1 MRILFSFHEGPGHYN
16 PLVPLAKL
24 AVAAGHTVA
33 FSADPKRVGLPEA
46 DGFTAYG
53 TGIDPYGSSESVAIE
68 ERYVAAPPG
77 REREDALIRDGF
89 AGVYPRAKA
98 ADLVVLCQ
106 EWRPD
111 VIVWDEANLGAPIA
125 ADRLGIPNVSVLVL
139 AAGSLLRPELIADGL
154 NAIRSEHGLPPD
166 PDLTMLGRYLVLSP
180 FPEGFPEGFPDPAFP
195 LPPTART
202 IRPLLP
208 DPAPGE
214 TLPAWAASLPD
225 RPVVY
230 LSLGTAFDR
239 DLALGIFRRI
249 IPTLAGLPI
258 ALVVTVGR
266 KVDPAELGGQPGNVH
281 VGRYVS
287 QALLLPLVD
296 LFVSHAGSGSVMGA
310 LAHGVPLALIPRG
323 ADQPENA
330 ARCEALGVGR
340 IIGTPDIT
348 GDEARAA
355 VAAMLADP
363 SYRVRAEGLRDG
375 IATLPGPDE
384 ALRLIER
391 VATERRPVTTS

>member
-1 MRILFSFHEGPGHYN
+1 VRILFSFHEGPGHYN
-16 PLVPLAKL
+16 PLVPLAKR

-46 DGFTAYG
+46 DGFTAFP
-53 TGIDPYGSSESVAIE
+53 TGIDPYGSQESVAIE
-68 ERYVAAPPG
+68 ERYNAASPG

-98 ADLVVLCQ
+98 ADMVRLCG
-106 EWRPD
+106 EWQPD

-139 AAGSLLRPELIADGL
+139 AAGSLLRPDLITAGL
-154 NAIRSEHGLPPD
+154 NAIRAEHGLPPD
-166 PDLTMLGRYLVLSP
+166 PDLTMLSRYLVLSP
-180 FPEGFPEGFPDPAFP
+180 FPDGFRDPAFP

-214 TLPAWAASLPD
+214 ALPTWAASLPD
-225 RPVVY
+225 RPTVY

-239 DLALGIFRRI
+239 DLALAIFGRI
-249 IPTLAGLPI
+249 IPSLAELPI
-258 ALVVTVGR
+258 TLIVTVGR
-266 KVDPAELGGQPGNVH
+266 KIDPAELGEQPANVH
-281 VGRYVS
+281 VERYVS
-287 QALLLPLVD
+287 QSLLLPLVD

-310 LAHGVPLALIPRG
+310 LSHGVPLALIPRG

-330 ARCEALGVGR
+330 ARCEALRVGR

-348 GDEARAA
+348 GEEARTA
-355 VAAMLADP
+355 VAAMLDDP
-363 SYRVRAEGLRDG
+363 SYRARATRLRDQ
-375 IATLPGPDE
+375 IATLPGVDE
-384 ALRLIER
+384 AFRLIER
-391 VATERRPVTTS
+391 VAADRPSGTPKRQS

>member
-16 PLVPLAKL
+16 PLVPLAKR

-53 TGIDPYGSSESVAIE
+53 TGIDPHGSPESVVIE
-68 ERYVAAPPG
+68 ERYNAAPPG

-89 AGVYPRAKA
+89 AGVYPWAKA
-98 ADLVVLCQ
+98 ADMVRLCA

-139 AAGSLLRPELIADGL
+139 AAGSLLRPDLITDGL
-154 NAIRSEHGLPPD
+154 NAIRAEHGLLPD
-166 PDLTMLGRYLVLSP
+166 PELAMLSRYLVLSP
-180 FPEGFPEGFPDPAFP
+180 FPEGFRDPAFP

-208 DPAPGE
+208 DSAPGE
-214 TLPAWAASLPD
+214 RLPAWAAALPD

-239 DLALGIFRRI
+239 DLALNVFRRV
-249 IPTLAGLPI
+249 IPALAELPI
-258 ALVVTVGR
+258 TLIVTVGR
-266 KVDPAELGGQPGNVH
+266 KIDPAELGPLPGNVH
-281 VGRYVS
+281 VERYVS

-310 LAHGVPLALIPRG
+310 LTWGVPLALIPRG
-323 ADQPENA
+323 ADQPANA

-348 GDEARAA
+348 GAEARTA
-355 VAAMLADP
+355 VAAMLAEP
-363 SYRVRAEGLRDG
+363 SYRARVERFRDE
-375 IATLPGPDE
+375 IRTLPEPDA
-384 ALRLIER
+384 ALALIER
-391 VATERRPVTTS
+391 VGTERVPPN